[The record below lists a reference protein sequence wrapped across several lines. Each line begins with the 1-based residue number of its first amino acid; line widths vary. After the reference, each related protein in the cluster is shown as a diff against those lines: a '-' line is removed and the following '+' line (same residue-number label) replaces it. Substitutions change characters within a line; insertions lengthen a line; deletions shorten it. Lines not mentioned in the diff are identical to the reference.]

1 MLQYLKE
8 LEKFKDIKEIK
19 DIVDDANKL
28 AELYYNNN
36 FNEMYQHIDTI
47 MKKHLFETIEW
58 NAVNKN
64 MPQTPEQHFINTNV
78 FLKEQSIKKLYE
90 KFKEV
95 SKEKSGE
102 NK

>member
-8 LEKFKDIKEIK
+8 LEKYKDIKEIK

-47 MKKHLFETIEW
+47 MKKYLFETIEW

-64 MPQTPEQHFINTNV
+64 MPQTPEQHFINTNE
-78 FLKEQSIKKLYE
+78 FLKEQAIKKLYE

-102 NK
+102 KK

>member
-8 LEKFKDIKEIK
+8 LEKYKDIKDIK
-19 DIVDDANKL
+19 DIIDDANKL
-28 AELYYNNN
+28 AELYYNNK

-58 NAVNKN
+58 NAVNKS
-64 MPQTPEQHFINTNV
+64 MPQTPEQHFINTNE
-78 FLKEQSIKKLYE
+78 FLKTQAINKLYE
-90 KFKEV
+90 MGKEV